1 MNPEELATNTIIAQE
16 LLPFFKRSEPG
27 GEPGYVKPPKLS
39 ADGAPAEAESTTSE
53 YAKYLL
59 PALMGGGGAV
69 AGGVGAYLSADEK
82 NQRERRMRVLLG
94 TLLGGGA
101 GAGLGYAVGQIPT
114 DVAAMS
120 ESDSREYGQPPIAG
134 SIADK
139 IWNTSRDLVGRARRS
154 PALRSL
160 GLGGL
165 AAGELVGIGGQSRR
179 AGMPTGWA
187 GKRSLG
193 RELGELG
200 SRVTGGPMRWTRKAM
215 HAPDMSSVIEPYTT
229 NVVARINRARVARN
243 LPQLNPGQVRT
254 LRDTVSRVFDAP
266 TRAARAQ
273 ALKEVAIGMGHT
285 RVLQAR
291 PTTRFGRAVAD
302 SADWLARGRWG
313 RGQRAARGVLS
324 TMDESSP
331 LWPSVRKQLGRARMT
346 GSGLLSTA
354 LGGAAYAA
362 GMVPSSIPVPSQDA
376 VAADFDPID
385 PYQM

>member
-1 MNPEELATNTIIAQE
+1 
-16 LLPFFKRSEPG
+16 
-27 GEPGYVKPPKLS
+27 
-39 ADGAPAEAESTTSE
+39 
-53 YAKYLL
+53 
-59 PALMGGGGAV
+59 
-69 AGGVGAYLSADEK
+69 
-82 NQRERRMRVLLG
+82 
-94 TLLGGGA
+94 
-101 GAGLGYAVGQIPT
+101 
-114 DVAAMS
+114 
-120 ESDSREYGQPPIAG
+120 
-134 SIADK
+134 
-139 IWNTSRDLVGRARRS
+139 
-154 PALRSL
+154 
-160 GLGGL
+160 
-165 AAGELVGIGGQSRR
+165 
-179 AGMPTGWA
+179 
-187 GKRSLG
+187 
-193 RELGELG
+193 
-200 SRVTGGPMRWTRKAM
+200 MRWTRKAM